1 MNLVQN
7 NLPFVYFQR
16 LHHPALQMMR
26 NRTWKKTAFLSVEIN
41 RSLISAGNKLVNN
54 TVCSG
59 MDPTVGAQ
67 QGFHDAGGRLA
78 ELA

>member
-7 NLPFVYFQR
+7 NLPFVYFQC

-26 NRTWKKTAFLSVEIN
+26 KKTAFLRVEIN

-54 TVCSG
+54 TVFSG